1 MFGLDCKGHV
11 TNHQRRP
18 ISYLHA
24 NFEQNRSI
32 NTKVTFKGRCG
43 LCLAFDCKGHV
54 TNYQRWPISNL
65 HAKFEQNRSINT
77 KVTYKG
83 RCGLCL
89 AFVCKGHVTIH
100 QRLPISYLHAKF
112 KKNRSINTKVTFLKA
127 TAAFIWPLIVK
138 AAAPTLTL
146 KVLINFGV
154 GLVTGY

>member
-1 MFGLDCKGHV
+1 MTINTNVDFKGCCGLCLAFDCKGHV
-11 TNHQRRP
+11 TNHQRWP

-43 LCLAFDCKGHV
+43 FCLAFFCKAHV
-54 TNYQRWPISNL
+54 TNHQRWSISYQ
-65 HAKFEQNRSINT
+65 HAKFEQN
-77 KVTYKG
+77 
-83 RCGLCL
+83 
-89 AFVCKGHVTIH
+89 
-100 QRLPISYLHAKF
+100 Q
-112 KKNRSINTKVTFLKA
+112 SINTKVTFLKA

-154 GLVTGY
+154 VLVTGYQRIITNFNKKVNLLEEKAAK